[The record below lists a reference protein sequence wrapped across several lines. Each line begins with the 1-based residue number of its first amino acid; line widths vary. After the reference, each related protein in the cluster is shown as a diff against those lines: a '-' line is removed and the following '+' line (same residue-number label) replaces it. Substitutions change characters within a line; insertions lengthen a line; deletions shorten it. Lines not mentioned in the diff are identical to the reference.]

1 MIKNFF
7 KIKNI
12 FYIKAKLP
20 ASILPSSIKLI
31 YLPKIKI
38 NEKTTIRNIIFT
50 EFKYECSGKRH
61 AKKEHYQNQCYCF
74 CFKNFQLNYERVF
87 TKTFSL
93 SVSYGMIPEG
103 KLPFSSLLPNDS
115 EVNLEEVELG
125 GSNATLETRF
135 YLGKKGYGHGFY
147 LAPYYRYSTF
157 KVSNFTE
164 TIDMET
170 NGVVYDTVD
179 VTFKGNSTAHSAGL
193 LIGAQWFLGKKDNFV
208 LDAWFLG
215 AHYGT
220 STGDLDGIT
229 DRPLTSVEQQQ
240 VQDKLDNLDI
250 PVVKYKA
257 TVNANGAN
265 LKVDGPWAGLRAG
278 ISLGYRF

>member
-1 MIKNFF
+1 MR
-7 KIKNI
+7 
-12 FYIKAKLP
+12 KLLLGTLFLLSLSMN
-20 ASILPSSIKLI
+20 AQ
-31 YLPKIKI
+31 
-38 NEKTTIRNIIFT
+38 EDDTQRRNIIKTNVTAF
-50 EFKYECSGKRH
+50 
-61 AKKEHYQNQCYCF
+61 A
-74 CFKNFQLNYERVF
+74 FKNFQLNYERVF

-147 LAPYYRYSTF
+147 LAPYYRYSTY

-179 VTFKGNSTAHSAGL
+179 VTFKGNSSAHSAGL

-229 DRPLTSVEQQQ
+229 DRTLTSVEQQQ
-240 VQDKLDNLDI
+240 VQDELDNLDI

-257 TVNANGAN
+257 TVDANGAN